1 MEVDQKEYESLTA
14 DEPPISK
21 IKEHWSGV
29 LSQNVDAESQAAKKL
44 EPSVAKMLVDAIED
58 LRRCLAL
65 LTCGSPNH
73 KLIQTHSQLLFIR
86 NVYL

>member
-58 LRRCLAL
+58 FGAKFPAAGEGSVSLREGTVRVEIGRA
-65 LTCGSPNH
+65 H
-73 KLIQTHSQLLFIR
+73 
-86 NVYL
+86 V